1 MSSGKENQNQ
11 GEGSQVNGMQTEELT
26 QLREDIEELRK
37 QNALLQTQL
46 DDKDALINKLVSK
59 YEIRP
64 VERVKSILDMT
75 SKVVE
80 IICVFAL

>member
-1 MSSGKENQNQ
+1 MFSGKDNQNQ

-26 QLREDIEELRK
+26 QLREDFEELHK
-37 QNALLQTQL
+37 QNALFQTQL

-64 VERVKSILDMT
+64 VERVKSNLDMT
-75 SKVVE
+75 SE
-80 IICVFAL
+80 ARELICVFAL

>member
-75 SKVVE
+75 SEVVE

>member
-1 MSSGKENQNQ
+1 MSSGKESLNQ
-11 GEGSQVNGMQTEELT
+11 GEGSQVNGMQPEELT
-26 QLREDIEELRK
+26 QLREDVEELRK

-64 VERVKSILDMT
+64 VVRVKSFLDMT
-75 SKVVE
+75 SEPVE
-80 IICVFAL
+80 LMCVFAI

>member
-26 QLREDIEELRK
+26 QLREDVEELRT

-75 SKVVE
+75 IEAV
-80 IICVFAL
+80 

>member
-1 MSSGKENQNQ
+1 MSSGKENLNQ

-26 QLREDIEELRK
+26 QLREDVEELRK

-75 SKVVE
+75 IDAVK
-80 IICVFAL
+80 IICVFSP